1 MMEYFEKLKNKRID
15 MTTFINLTI
24 QKKILKL
31 NAVKTGMYWFE
42 VDNKRDLKFAA
53 KKLKK
58 INYI

>member
-1 MMEYFEKLKNKRID
+1 